1 MPLAAQASSSGTRQ
15 TTSAAAA
22 PAPNTDELELPW
34 VEKYRPLVLDEVM
47 GNEET
52 VARLKVIARDGNMPN
67 LIMSGA
73 PGIGKTT
80 SIMCLANALLGSA
93 VKEAVLE
100 LNASDDRGI
109 DVVRNRI
116 KMFAQKKV
124 TLPPGRHKIVILDEA
139 DSMTAGAQ
147 QALRRTMELYSST
160 TRFALACNT
169 SNKVIEPIQSR
180 CAILRFARL
189 SDTQVLSR
197 VRTVAQR
204 ENVPMTPAGLEAV
217 VFCADGDLRLAIN
230 HLQAAAS
237 AASGMVDADQVF
249 KVCDVPHPAQVSAIV
264 QNCATGHVD
273 RALDA
278 ITALT
283 KAGYASLDV
292 VTTLF
297 RVVKNAPT
305 QAPAA
310 ATGGAK
316 AAAALFLP
324 EYLKLEFAK
333 LIGLAHMRILEGVS
347 SNVQLA
353 GLVARMSRVVVP
365 PEQFVV

>member
-1 MPLAAQASSSGTRQ
+1 ERNAFDQRWLEYELIDSFGIKLVRRTLA
-15 TTSAAAA
+15 
-22 PAPNTDELELPW
+22 EL
-34 VEKYRPLVLDEVM
+34 
-47 GNEET
+47 
-52 VARLKVIARDGNMPN
+52 
-67 LIMSGA
+67 
-73 PGIGKTT
+73 
-80 SIMCLANALLGSA
+80 
-93 VKEAVLE
+93 
-100 LNASDDRGI
+100 
-109 DVVRNRI
+109 
-116 KMFAQKKV
+116 
-124 TLPPGRHKIVILDEA
+124 H
-139 DSMTAGAQ
+139 AGAQ
-147 QALRRTMELYSST
+147 LDKDRRLFIVTLTGRTEVAVVYYRAGYGPGDYPTETEWEARAMLDRSWAVQCPTVAQQLAALRRTMELYSST

-204 ENVPMTPAGLEAV
+204 ESVPMTPAGLEAV

-237 AASGMVDADQVF
+237 AASGMVDAEQVF

-264 QNCATGHVD
+264 QNCAMGHVD

-310 ATGGAK
+310 ATGGAN
-316 AAAALFLP
+316 AAAALVLP

-353 GLVARMSRVVVP
+353 GLVARMARVVVP
-365 PEQFVV
+365 PEKFVV